1 MRRAVDTQLV
11 SADPELESQWLAAA
25 RDGDSEAFGK
35 LVLAY
40 ESSVYRSAY
49 RMVHDRDEAAEIT
62 QECMVRA
69 WQNLA
74 RFRGEAP
81 FAGWLSRIAI
91 HLALNRLREK
101 KKFVRPVDEE
111 KHDAMIE
118 EASVSRTPLA
128 ELLDTES
135 LAALKQAVAE
145 LPEEFR
151 TPLSLRLYEEYSYE
165 EIASALDLPI
175 GTVMSRLF
183 RARERLSRRVRE
195 LLDS

>member
-1 MRRAVDTQLV
+1 MTLDSQL
-11 SADPELESQWLAAA
+11 EKEWLEAA
-25 RDGDSEAFGK
+25 RGGDSEAFGK

-40 ESSVYRSAY
+40 EGSVYRSAY
-49 RMVHDRDEAAEIT
+49 RMVHDADEASEIT

-91 HLALNRLREK
+91 HLALNRLRER

-111 KHDAMIE
+111 KHEAMIE
-118 EASVSRTPLA
+118 QASEDKTPLA
-128 ELLDTES
+128 QLLDTES
-135 LAALKQAVAE
+135 MAALQQAVDE

-151 TPLSLRLYEEYSYE
+151 APLVLRIYEEYSYE
-165 EIASALDLPI
+165 EISEALELPL

-183 RARERLSRRVRE
+183 RARERLARRVRE
-195 LLDS
+195 LLDR

>member
-1 MRRAVDTQLV
+1 V
-11 SADPELESQWLAAA
+11 SADPDLESQWLAAA
-25 RDGDSEAFGK
+25 RNGDADSFGK
-35 LVLAY
+35 LVVAY
-40 ESSVYRSAY
+40 EASVYRSAY
-49 RMVHDRDEAAEIT
+49 RMVHDQDEAAEIT

-69 WQNLA
+69 WENLS

-111 KHDAMIE
+111 KHESMIDQ
-118 EASVSRTPLA
+118 ASEGRTPLA

-135 LAALKQAVAE
+135 LSALKQAVSE
-145 LPEEFR
+145 LPEEFKA
-151 TPLSLRLYEEYSYE
+151 PLSLRIYEEYSYE
-165 EIASALDLPI
+165 EIAEALELPI

-183 RARERLSRRVRE
+183 RARERLARRVRE
-195 LLDS
+195 LLDR

>member
-1 MRRAVDTQLV
+1 MRGTVDLRIV
-11 SADPELESQWLAAA
+11 SADPELEGQWLAAA
-25 RDGDSEAFGK
+25 RNGDADAFGK

-40 ESSVYRSAY
+40 ESSVYRSAF
-49 RMVHDRDEAAEIT
+49 RMVHDQDEAAEIT

-69 WQNLA
+69 WENLA

-91 HLALNRLREK
+91 HLALNRLRER

-111 KHDAMIE
+111 KHEAMIDQATE
-118 EASVSRTPLA
+118 GRTALA
-128 ELLDTES
+128 ELVDAES
-135 LAALKQAVAE
+135 LSALKQAVSE

-151 TPLSLRLYEEYSYE
+151 SPLTLRIYEEYSYE
-165 EIASALDLPI
+165 EIAEALQLPI

-183 RARERLSRRVRE
+183 RARERLARRVRE